1 MRILILALLSI
12 ALVACSRTEP
22 TITTVRHRIVLPEE
36 SMYTCNIVE
45 QFPAS
50 RSLTDVQVARL
61 LVELHQNNIQC
72 RNSII
77 TIRHFL
83 ESARARLEEGRE
95 SSPQEP

>member
-1 MRILILALLSI
+1 MNVLILVLLGFI
-12 ALVACSRTEP
+12 VIGCSYNEP
-22 TITTVRHRIVLPEE
+22 TITTVRHRVVLPEE
-36 SMYTCNIVE
+36 SMYTCSIIE

-83 ESARARLEEGRE
+83 ESARARLEEGRD
-95 SSPQEP
+95 SPTREP